1 MQTLLSPRYL
11 TRYLNLTKYG
21 SRPLN
26 YLLHHLEPVL
36 SRLYIKV
43 NNGLKLSRN
52 YWRAYV
58 SLQSLNASYYDL
70 NDVPVLCL
78 SYQ

>member
-1 MQTLLSPRYL
+1 METLLSPRYL
-11 TRYLNLTKYG
+11 TRYLNLPKYD

-26 YLLHHLEPVL
+26 YLLHHLDPAL
-36 SRLYIKV
+36 FRLYIIV
-43 NNGLKLSRN
+43 NNGLKLSKN
-52 YWRAYV
+52 YWQAYV

-70 NDVPVLCL
+70 KPVLCL